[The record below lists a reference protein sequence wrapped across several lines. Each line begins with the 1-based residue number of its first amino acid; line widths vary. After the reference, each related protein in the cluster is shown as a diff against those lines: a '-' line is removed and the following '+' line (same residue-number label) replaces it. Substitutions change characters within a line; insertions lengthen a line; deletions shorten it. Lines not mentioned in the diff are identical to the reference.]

1 MKAAD
6 RELVILLPEG
16 RHYNTI
22 TEKETLWLHEL
33 LNDVETLEN
42 YIHAVE
48 FVNLHRGGI
57 SNNPLRIELALRRKI
72 LGSFQFILHKN

>member
-1 MKAAD
+1 MKATG

-16 RHYNTI
+16 RHQDTV
-22 TEKETLWLHEL
+22 TEKQTLWLHEL
-33 LNDVETLEN
+33 LNHVETLEN

-48 FVNLHRGGI
+48 FVNLHRGGVTH
-57 SNNPLRIELALRRKI
+57 NPVRIELALRKKS